1 MKENQKKKEDFQT
14 QIKNIAD
21 INISLEKEISS
32 LKDNQKMRKQKKII
46 NISDKNMSQ
55 KKI

>member
-1 MKENQKKKEDFQT
+1 MSSMKENQKKKDFQT

-32 LKDNQKMRKQKKII
+32 LKDNQKMRK
-46 NISDKNMSQ
+46 
-55 KKI
+55 